1 MILNRINMQGKWL
14 LIGIICL
21 ILGATLFGLG
31 LFSYPKNEVI
41 TQEIAD
47 QTGTSIVKFTPSSNY
62 SSTVTFNITGY
73 YIIEN
78 TTWLQIVNQTGAVEY
93 YERISN
99 FPIKAQL
106 SNSSME
112 YVADFQNLGYSNAT
126 VISVNIDQ
134 LIETSVYPFIIL
146 IIVSLFFVVAGLY
159 VLIIS
164 GFLALGKMKKIGKE
178 KNQTLVQL
186 NHIVIIYSLI
196 FWIFSY
202 LIIGLV
208 LPIIAP
214 FFWFLA
220 NSLIKTLIIFSVPS
234 LALIVYIL
242 VIFYFKRVDLK
253 SNFKQIMTIRKF
265 FYYFQFVFFGALPF
279 FFLILLNSIFYTGFF
294 GFLAI
299 CMIYFILIP
308 FAAMPSNEGILIV
321 AFLDFLD
328 EYEVKGCR
336 ARFDSLKVAN
346 KMIVELIKP
355 FNLAISESCLTSSI
369 SYNALVENDTTAI
382 SEIIEYAEKTPVD
395 YGRMVPVLQDLVSES
410 DSLDKKGIK
419 ALPPF
424 MEKLG
429 KYVGLII
436 PLISLVVAVILRL
449 FFGISA

>member
-1 MILNRINMQGKWL
+1 MQGKWL

>member
-1 MILNRINMQGKWL
+1 
-14 LIGIICL
+14 
-21 ILGATLFGLG
+21 
-31 LFSYPKNEVI
+31 
-41 TQEIAD
+41 
-47 QTGTSIVKFTPSSNY
+47 
-62 SSTVTFNITGY
+62 
-73 YIIEN
+73 
-78 TTWLQIVNQTGAVEY
+78 
-93 YERISN
+93 
-99 FPIKAQL
+99 
-106 SNSSME
+106 
-112 YVADFQNLGYSNAT
+112 
-126 VISVNIDQ
+126 
-134 LIETSVYPFIIL
+134 
-146 IIVSLFFVVAGLY
+146 
-159 VLIIS
+159 
-164 GFLALGKMKKIGKE
+164 
-178 KNQTLVQL
+178 
-186 NHIVIIYSLI
+186 
-196 FWIFSY
+196 
-202 LIIGLV
+202 
-208 LPIIAP
+208 
-214 FFWFLA
+214 
-220 NSLIKTLIIFSVPS
+220 
-234 LALIVYIL
+234 
-242 VIFYFKRVDLK
+242 
-253 SNFKQIMTIRKF
+253 
-265 FYYFQFVFFGALPF
+265 
-279 FFLILLNSIFYTGFF
+279 
-294 GFLAI
+294 
-299 CMIYFILIP
+299 MIYFILIP

>member
-1 MILNRINMQGKWL
+1 MQGKWL

-178 KNQTLVQL
+178 KNQTLDQL